1 MEPTRHI
8 IIDNETLDVLPSA
21 VLLTIG
27 AVAVEI
33 SDSGVTVLGRWYRR
47 IAWKGRQQERTKTA
61 ATQQWWKTHPSIS
74 LQALWEAFGSGHRI
88 PLHLAMHSLHAFL
101 QLNPYPIWGNGSDF
115 DNAQLQ
121 HAFTQH
127 GLRWPYWRNRCLRSL
142 RGTVLQLYPNTQL
155 PDFPADRIKHH
166 ALHDAEH
173 EAEVLA
179 VLLQTLAAPHAT
191 SLPEDF
197 ARLYRSRSFGQI
209 LAIRQDDDDTPQI
222 AFLAQPEGLGVC
234 QNILSYDDSDH
245 GAALANDLFQ
255 RLDIDTAEA
264 AVTGMFKF
272 ARQLNREGATA

>member
-33 SDSGVTVLGRWYRR
+33 SDNGLIVLGRWYRR
-47 IAWKGRQQERTKTA
+47 IEWWPAITQPARTA
-61 ATQQWWKTHPSIS
+61 SQATLDWWNA
-74 LQALWEAFGSGHRI
+74 QALPPFSEAFDLDADRLS
-88 PLHLAMHSLHAFL
+88 LSLAMHSLQAWL
-101 QLNPYPIWGNGSDF
+101 QINPYPIWGNGSDF

-155 PDFPADRIKHH
+155 PDFPADKIKHH

-179 VLLQTLAAPHAT
+179 VLLKTLAAPHAT

-222 AFLAQPEGLGVC
+222 AFLAQPDGLGVC

-245 GAALANDLFQ
+245 GAALADDLFQ

>member
-47 IAWKGRQQERTKTA
+47 IKWADNEREQPNHHQRGRTYDADTA
-61 ATQQWWKTHPSIS
+61 QWWLTQPEV
-74 LQALWEAFGSGHRI
+74 ALHEVCSPGRDRI
-88 PLHLAMHSLHAFL
+88 PLWLAMHSLQAWL

-155 PDFPADRIKHH
+155 PDFPVDKVKHH

-179 VLLQTLAAPHAT
+179 VLLRTLAAPLTTRLRYWLTPSSSSAT
-191 SLPEDF
+191 S
-197 ARLYRSRSFGQI
+197 
-209 LAIRQDDDDTPQI
+209 TPQNKPGK
-222 AFLAQPEGLGVC
+222 A
-234 QNILSYDDSDH
+234 NS
-245 GAALANDLFQ
+245 AAPIN
-255 RLDIDTAEA
+255 
-264 AVTGMFKF
+264 
-272 ARQLNREGATA
+272 

>member
-1 MEPTRHI
+1 MKTRHI
-8 IIDNETLDVLPSA
+8 LIDNETLDVTPSA

-33 SDSGVTVLGRWYRR
+33 SDSGLIVLGRWYRR
-47 IAWKGRQQERTKTA
+47 IAPGQIGRTVSDDTC
-61 ATQQWWKTHPSIS
+61 QWWAKQSGI
-74 LQALWEAFGSGHRI
+74 ALGEAHGDIDKDGRDI
-88 PLHLAMHSLHAFL
+88 PRLDLGIAMHSLQTWL

-155 PDFPADRIKHH
+155 PDFPADKVKHH

-179 VLLQTLAAPHAT
+179 VLLRTLAAPHAT

-197 ARLYRSRSFGQI
+197 ARLYRSRRFGQI

-222 AFLAQPEGLGVC
+222 AFHAQPDGLGVC

-245 GAALANDLFQ
+245 GAALADDLFQ
-255 RLDIDTAEA
+255 RLDIDTAER
-264 AVTGMFKF
+264 AVAGMFRF
-272 ARQLNREGATA
+272 ASQLKGEAA